1 MNSMDLYHLL
11 WCHNS
16 DLPSADPPRGETSAV
31 AISDG
36 LWSDV
41 RDDAA
46 LTRVSLL
53 PLRPTSRRDA
63 VVSRRSHFKG
73 IKGNK

>member
-16 DLPSADPPRGETSAV
+16 DLPSADQPRGEMSAA

-46 LTRVSLL
+46 LTRVRLL
-53 PLRPTSRRDA
+53 TLRPTSRRDV